1 MDDENLIA
9 HWKELAELRLAI
21 CEIINSETFPIG
33 GRAKRLYD
41 EANAE
46 MAKVKQSIF
55 EAQVALDSCLTG
67 DQDFRDVEDDYRR
80 SVSEAKSGIDMM
92 RTCKARAK
100 QQRD

>member
-9 HWKELAELRLAI
+9 HWKELADLRLAV
-21 CEIINSETFPIG
+21 CEIINAETFPIRG
-33 GRAKRLYD
+33 PAKRLYD

-55 EAQVALDSCLTG
+55 EAQVALDCCLKG
-67 DQDFRDVEDDYRR
+67 DQDFCDVEDEYRR
-80 SVSEAKSGIDMM
+80 SVSEAKNGIDMM

-100 QQRD
+100 EQGK